1 MSRAFLSSFK
11 PNTRHK
17 VSFVFFDETMQLVG
31 LKKSTLFVILNNS
44 FIKASKFNTN
54 SNKLKSKITL
64 RLLFVEYFLRMFLLY
79 FSSKSF
85 KRFQK
90 VFERCCSN
98 FDVRKVRKIRKSKG
112 GRKKREI
119 PKEKTETNKK
129 SNKGFFGSTIN

>member
-1 MSRAFLSSFK
+1 
-11 PNTRHK
+11 
-17 VSFVFFDETMQLVG
+17 MQLVG
-31 LKKSTLFVILNNS
+31 LKKSTLIVILNNS

-64 RLLFVEYFLRMFLLY
+64 RLLFVEYFLRMFL
-79 FSSKSF
+79 FTFHQKVAKSF
-85 KRFQK
+85 KKFQK

-119 PKEKTETNKK
+119 PKRKTETNKK
-129 SNKGFFGSTIN
+129 SNKAFFGSTIN